1 MWWNDMLVE
10 CLRIE
15 KKVVVAAAVTI
26 CWFLVVGVS
35 DCLSLERSEVLRY
48 EVTWNGNKAGHGD
61 IATKRD
67 SKQISVT
74 AQAVSD
80 GVLKTLLELWSRVQ
94 ATFSANTFKPQS
106 YSFQLKSNLGGPELV
121 DLTFDHKTNLVQVN
135 KQKGRE
141 KESHSEKFAGHCDPI
156 TAAFMLRHQKDLSKP
171 MFVDIYDGKD
181 RSRLFVNPAGLE
193 HVTVKTGS
201 HAAYC
206 LNLRLVKLGG
216 DKKEVGSGK
225 LWISNDQHRIPL
237 LLTSSPI
244 LGTIRFELV
253 QAQL

>member
-1 MWWNDMLVE
+1 MSAESFRMG
-10 CLRIE
+10 R
-15 KKVVVAAAVTI
+15 KVVVTLAV
-26 CWFLVVGVS
+26 VVCLLLSLGAS
-35 DCLSLERSEVLRY
+35 DCFSIERSELLRY

-61 IATKRD
+61 IATKMD
-67 SKQISVT
+67 SKHVSVI

-80 GVLKTLLELWSRVQ
+80 GVLKTLVELWSRVQ
-94 ATFSANTFKPQS
+94 ATFSANTFQPQS

-135 KQKGRE
+135 KQKGSE

-181 RSRLFVNPAGLE
+181 RSRLFVNPAGAGY
-193 HVTVKTGS
+193 VTVKTGCHS
-201 HAAYC
+201 AYC
-206 LNLRLVKLGG
+206 LDLRLVKLGG
-216 DKKEVGSGK
+216 DSKELAKGR
-225 LWISNDQHRIPL
+225 LWLSNDQNRIPL

-244 LGTIRFELV
+244 LGTIRFEIV
-253 QAQL
+253 QALL